1 MNYKTI
7 ISTAALAERLG
18 DERWVVFD
26 CRFSL
31 ADPEVGVAAY
41 REGHVPNARYAHL
54 DNDLSSAITAGS
66 GRHPLPDFG
75 LLAEKLGRWAVGND
89 SQVVVYDDAGGS
101 FAGRMWW
108 LLRCMGHE
116 AAAVLD
122 GGIQQWQKEQR
133 ALSEDEPAITP
144 TVFRPQRSHAQWLDT
159 AQLQSRLQ
167 NNEIILLDA
176 RAPERYRGEQEPVDA
191 LAGHVPEA
199 VNHPWKTNLDA
210 GGLFLPGER
219 LRARFAELLGETP
232 PERVVH
238 MCGSGVTACHNLLA
252 MEIAGL
258 SGSRLYPGSWSEW
271 IRDPERPTAQ
281 G

>member
-1 MNYKTI
+1 MIYNTI
-7 ISTAALAERLG
+7 VSAATLAEHL
-18 DERWVVFD
+18 DDARWVIFD

-31 ADPEVGVAAY
+31 ADPEAGVAAY

-54 DNDLSSAITAGS
+54 DRDLSSAITASS

-75 LLAEKLGRWAVGND
+75 LLAEKLDRWGVGND

-108 LLRCMGHE
+108 LLRCLGHD
-116 AAAVLD
+116 AACVLD
-122 GGIQQWQKEQR
+122 GGIAQWQKEQR
-133 ALSEDEPAITP
+133 ALSAAEPALTP
-144 TVFRPQRSHAQWLDT
+144 SVFKPQRRHAQWLDT

-167 NNEIILLDA
+167 NHEIILLDA
-176 RAPERYRGEQEPVDA
+176 RAPERYRGEQEPVDPV
-191 LAGHVPEA
+191 AGHVPGA
-199 VNHPWKTNLDA
+199 LNHPWKLNLDA
-210 GGLFLPGER
+210 DGLFLSAGQ
-219 LRARFAELLGETP
+219 LRARFSALLDDTP
-232 PERVVH
+232 PEQVVH
-238 MCGSGVTACHNLLA
+238 ICGSGVTACHNLLA

-271 IRDPERPTAQ
+271 IRDPKRPTAQ